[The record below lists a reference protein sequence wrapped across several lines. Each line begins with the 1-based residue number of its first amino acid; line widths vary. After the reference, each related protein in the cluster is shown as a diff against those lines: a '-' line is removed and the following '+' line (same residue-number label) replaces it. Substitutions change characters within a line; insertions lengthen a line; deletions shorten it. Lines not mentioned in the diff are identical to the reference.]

1 MNTKVTADASL
12 ERLLGLLETTNPN
25 LFALLKAQTDPT
37 FLEAT
42 EGFIEHAVR
51 TIEEG
56 AKQYSDLDEPGLS
69 KLLTDFL
76 NLSGCRATAE
86 RSINGHVDVVIEH
99 SFSGPW
105 KYLGECKIH
114 RGFQYHVDGCQ
125 QLLGYCTG
133 REQRAFCLDFFN
145 SAGMYG
151 KLAKMRQ
158 QMDKERPLQQ
168 TAPSADH
175 KLKGAFLTNHTH
187 SSGSE
192 VELLHLGC
200 SVPKS

>member
-1 MNTKVTADASL
+1 MSTTVTADSTL
-12 ERLLGLLETTNPN
+12 ERLVGLLEAHNPN
-25 LFALLKAQTDPT
+25 LWALLQAQTEQT
-37 FLEAT
+37 FVAAA
-42 EGFIEHAVR
+42 EGAIERAVR

-76 NLSGCRATAE
+76 NLAGCRATAE

-114 RGFQYHVDGCQ
+114 RGFQYHVDGCK

-145 SAGMYG
+145 SAGMFD
-151 KLAKMRQ
+151 KLAKMRK

-168 TAPSADH
+168 TEVSTTH
-175 KLKGAFLTNHTH
+175 TIKGSFLTSHTH
-187 SSGSE
+187 PSGSD

-200 SVPKS
+200 SVPKT